1 MRLVCLTLAVAASL
15 SLAACGDTPKDAVP
29 LEIVAESSHRWTGV
43 AVTPDGRLFVNY
55 PRWSDDVPIS
65 VAEIVDGKPVPFPDA
80 ASNAW
85 DPSKDVKTHHVCVQ
99 SVTVDDTGN
108 LWILDPG
115 NVQWGGVIPGAPK
128 LTRHDLSTG
137 EHKTWFFDAAITPTA
152 GYLNDVRVDTGTGTA
167 YITDSG
173 DGALVVLDLAS
184 GSARRLLDDHPST
197 SAEPIDITI
206 EGTRWARDGKTP
218 QVHADGI
225 GLSPD
230 RRWVYY
236 QALTGR
242 TMYRV
247 PTEALRDVTLDAK
260 ALAAKVE
267 TVGRSGVSDGLIFD
281 AKGNLYLS
289 SLEENAINRFDA
301 QHERHLVV
309 KDERLAWPDSFAL
322 GPGGWIYVTT
332 AMIHRGDDPRA
343 PFRVWRFK
351 P

>member
-1 MRLVCLTLAVAASL
+1 MCATRFLVCLA
-15 SLAACGDTPKDAVP
+15 LAACLPACGDGGARDVP

-43 AVTPDGRLFVNY
+43 AVTPDGRVFVNY

-80 ASNAW
+80 ESNAW
-85 DPSKDVKTHHVCVQ
+85 DASKDVGSHHVCVQ
-99 SVTVDDTGN
+99 SVTVDDKGH

-115 NVQWGGVIPGAPK
+115 NVKWGGVIPGAAK
-128 LTRHDLSTG
+128 LTRHDLATGSTDR
-137 EHKTWFFDAAITPTA
+137 WIFDAKTA
-152 GYLNDVRVDTGTGTA
+152 PSDSYLNDVRVDTDTQTA

-173 DGALVVLDLAS
+173 AGALVVLDLKT
-184 GSARRLLDDHPST
+184 GLKRRVLDDHPST
-197 SAEPIDITI
+197 NAEPIDITI
-206 EGTRWARDGKTP
+206 EGKRWARDGKTP

-230 RRWVYY
+230 RQWVYY

-247 PTEALRDVTLDAK
+247 PTAALRDVDLSAQD
-260 ALAAKVE
+260 LAAKVE
-267 TVGRSGVSDGLIFD
+267 PIGRSGVSDGLIFD

-289 SLEENAINRFDA
+289 SLEENAINRFDTN
-301 QHERHLVV
+301 HDRHLVV
-309 KDERLAWPDSFAL
+309 KDPRLSWPDSFAL
-322 GPGGWIYVTT
+322 GPDGWIYVTT
-332 AMIHRGDDPRA
+332 AMIHRGDDPGE